1 MNDIAILDAVQR
13 DDKRQSLTRLYR
25 FLRDKPG
32 SHKAIVMHWTGFD
45 RIDGLTE
52 HVSFENA
59 ILRLDN
65 LLRGHGQR
73 VVREDHRFS
82 LGTA

>member
-1 MNDIAILDAVQR
+1 MNDIAILGATKR

-32 SHKAIVMHWTGFD
+32 SHKTNVMHWTGFD

-65 LLRGHGQR
+65 LLRGHGQC

-82 LGTA
+82 LGAA